1 MRKILLMMMVMAIA
15 VAGCRKDSNRRIRK
29 FHRQTVGSS
38 AGDILSD
45 QKYDKLTIQIIFMT
59 GYRPTDEAIVNLKEM
74 LSERCNKPDG
84 ISIVYKEIGPVG
96 KSSYT
101 LSDIKDLEDEHRSEF
116 TWKKN
121 LAITILFLDGPSA
134 DDEGNAVVLGEAYY
148 NTSLAIFEQT
158 VQNLSDQLNEPQQYK
173 LETLIFNHEMG
184 HLFGLVNLGTPMQ
197 SGHED
202 GNYPGH
208 CNNSDCLMYWEAET
222 GNAIVNLI
230 GNSPIPE
237 FDANCIADLQHN
249 GGK

>member
-1 MRKILLMMMVMAIA
+1 MKRIMLLLMVIA
-15 VAGCRKDSNRRIRK
+15 VAFASCRKDSNRRIRK
-29 FHRQTVGSS
+29 FHRQTVGES
-38 AGDILSD
+38 AGDILSN
-45 QKYDKLTIQIIFMT
+45 QKYDKLTLQIIFMT
-59 GYRPTDEAIVNLKEM
+59 GYRPTEEALMNLKEM

-84 ISIVYKEIGPVG
+84 ISIVFKEIGALG

-134 DDEGNAVVLGEAYY
+134 DDQGNAVVLGEAYY
-148 NTSLAIFEQT
+148 NTSLAIFEKT
-158 VQNLSDQLNEPQQYK
+158 VHNFSDQLNEPERYR
-173 LETLIFNHEMG
+173 LEALILNHEMG

-197 SGHED
+197 SNHED
-202 GNYPGH
+202 GSYPGH
-208 CNNSDCLMYWEAET
+208 CNNENCLMFWEAET
-222 GNAIVNLI
+222 GNAIFNLV
-230 GNSPIPE
+230 GNTPIHE